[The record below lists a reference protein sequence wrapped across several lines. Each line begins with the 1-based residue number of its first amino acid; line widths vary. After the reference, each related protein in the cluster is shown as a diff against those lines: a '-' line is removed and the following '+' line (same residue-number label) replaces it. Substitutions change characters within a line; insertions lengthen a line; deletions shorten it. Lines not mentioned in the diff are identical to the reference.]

1 MVKNI
6 ILSKKNII
14 FARKQYSLNN
24 LENKKTKKLFHAA
37 ALSTLMVGA
46 VQAQEDTRDQLNSF
60 SYFEVQGGL
69 QLTSTD
75 AKMDKLITP
84 TAALSLGHYFTPA
97 VGARLH
103 VNAWQAKSGYNDQF
117 YKWKYV
123 TPNVDLLLNLS
134 NMFCKTPDHAL
145 NVILLGGIGVNYA
158 WDNDELKDLN
168 LPANA
173 APLAW
178 DKNRLSHNMRVG
190 LRLETNV
197 TKPVGIS
204 LEVNANSINDRF
216 NSKTNNSDDWMFTAM
231 LGLNFR
237 FGKRYAK
244 PAPTI
249 TPIVEE
255 VVEQEAAEVVSAPV
269 VVKEKKKKEVTREEP
284 AKLHKE
290 AFYAIRVSENEH
302 PNAIMEQVAQFVKAN
317 KNVKI
322 TIVGYADKGTGNPRI
337 NSVYAA
343 KRAEQFK
350 QDLVSKYNVD
360 ASIITIDSKGD
371 TVQPFEENDKNRCVI
386 IDGAGIKV
394 IKEIIEVEE

>member
-1 MVKNI
+1 
-6 ILSKKNII
+6 
-14 FARKQYSLNN
+14 
-24 LENKKTKKLFHAA
+24 
-37 ALSTLMVGA
+37 
-46 VQAQEDTRDQLNSF
+46 
-60 SYFEVQGGL
+60 
-69 QLTSTD
+69 
-75 AKMDKLITP
+75 
-84 TAALSLGHYFTPA
+84 
-97 VGARLH
+97 
-103 VNAWQAKSGYNDQF
+103 
-117 YKWKYV
+117 
-123 TPNVDLLLNLS
+123 
-134 NMFCKTPDHAL
+134 
-145 NVILLGGIGVNYA
+145 
-158 WDNDELKDLN
+158 
-168 LPANA
+168 
-173 APLAW
+173 
-178 DKNRLSHNMRVG
+178 
-190 LRLETNV
+190 
-197 TKPVGIS
+197 
-204 LEVNANSINDRF
+204 
-216 NSKTNNSDDWMFTAM
+216 M

-302 PNAIMEQVAQFVKAN
+302 PNAIMEQVSQFVKAN

-386 IDGAGIKV
+386 IDAAGIKV
-394 IKEIIEVEE
+394 IKEIIEPVQFKQRVVHSSILLRHLVENLSSRFRDYRAIRS